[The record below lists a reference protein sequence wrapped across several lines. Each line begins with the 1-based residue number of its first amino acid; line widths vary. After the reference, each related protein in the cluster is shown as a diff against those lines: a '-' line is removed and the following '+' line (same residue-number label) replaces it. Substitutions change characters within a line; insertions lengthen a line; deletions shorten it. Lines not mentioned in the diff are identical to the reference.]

1 MRQLKLFPVEQH
13 HLPQLEQW
21 RTEFPHAEL
30 DLPSGY
36 SGPATVTLVAEY
48 DGELVQSMTASI
60 VMVIE
65 AIIKNPLTSPLV
77 SAEAAQRLEECLAEH
92 AALNGAVDSYIAVP
106 DNEAMAEFHRVVK
119 RRGYEP
125 TAQGCTIYRRPLRSI
140 AKSEIELVEVAVSNV
155 T

>member
-21 RTEFPHAEL
+21 RQSFEHAEL

-36 SGPATVTLVAEY
+36 SGPATVTIVAEY
-48 DGELVQSMTASI
+48 NGQLVESMTASI

-65 AIIKNPLTSPLV
+65 AIIKNPAATPSVL
-77 SAEAAQRLEECLAEH
+77 AEAAQRLEEYLSGH

-106 DNEAMAEFHRVVK
+106 DNDAMVEFHRVVR

-125 TAQGCTIYRRPLRSI
+125 TAQGCTIYRRPLRAAI
-140 AKSEIELVEVAVSNV
+140 PDSELTLEAIS
-155 T
+155 